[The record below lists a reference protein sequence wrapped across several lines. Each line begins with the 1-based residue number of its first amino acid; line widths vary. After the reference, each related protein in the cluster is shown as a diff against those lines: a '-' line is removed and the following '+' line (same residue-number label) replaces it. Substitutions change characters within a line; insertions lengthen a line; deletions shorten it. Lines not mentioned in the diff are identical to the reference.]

1 MSLDSKTRYLVWLNI
16 ILIAL
21 AWYLTI
27 SNYPNL
33 PDKIPYHFGASGTPD
48 SWGGKETIFLEPG
61 IQSGLFLLFLGL
73 TCKLPHLPRSI
84 INLPRDIKEELQKL
98 SEESKKKV
106 YAEIYS
112 LLPTMLFGLD
122 ILLNLLFLFI
132 LVSTIKVASGE
143 WQGLKIEFLVLFTVA
158 LIGIS
163 IYYSLRMNR
172 KLRQQI
178 KEQYP

>member
-1 MSLDSKTRYLVWLNI
+1 
-16 ILIAL
+16 
-21 AWYLTI
+21 
-27 SNYPNL
+27 
-33 PDKIPYHFGASGTPD
+33 
-48 SWGGKETIFLEPG
+48 
-61 IQSGLFLLFLGL
+61 
-73 TCKLPHLPRSI
+73 
-84 INLPRDIKEELQKL
+84 
-98 SEESKKKV
+98 
-106 YAEIYS
+106 
-112 LLPTMLFGLD
+112 
-122 ILLNLLFLFI
+122 